1 MLNTAIKIEVMW
13 QSKLYGRFIIYSTKL
28 NFFIDLRSIKSK
40 ALTKNKMMFIDEQLR
55 LRLNFQELLITD
67 AYLYRLQF
75 EVYFHLPLNFLNLT
89 KYLKTTSLF

>member
-1 MLNTAIKIEVMW
+1 MAG
-13 QSKLYGRFIIYSTKL
+13 SLYIVQNS
-28 NFFIDLRSIKSK
+28 FFVDLRSIKSK
-40 ALTKNKMMFIDEQLR
+40 GLTKNKMMFIDEQLR

-75 EVYFHLPLNFLNLT
+75 EVYFHLSLNFLNLT